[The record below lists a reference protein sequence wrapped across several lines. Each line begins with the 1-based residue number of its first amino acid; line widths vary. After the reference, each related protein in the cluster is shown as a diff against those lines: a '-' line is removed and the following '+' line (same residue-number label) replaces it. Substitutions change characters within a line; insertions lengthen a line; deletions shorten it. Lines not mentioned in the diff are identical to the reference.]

1 VAFPEAARPAT
12 QAGPAGTVGPVK
24 PHIFLSWHGTLSHEV
39 AKVLSIWL
47 RNVIQGASVFLSSSQ
62 IKKGSRWSRDLAE
75 QLEKSTF
82 GIICVTAGNSDA
94 PWLNFE
100 AGALS
105 KTLDVRV
112 APLLID
118 LEPGDF
124 QGPLTQF
131 QTTSFTA
138 EDILDLVRSIN
149 SSSSEAVPE
158 NNLEASFRHF
168 WPELETQIEALRS
181 HSRAPA
187 AQHREPT
194 DVLEEILEINRQ
206 QAAALAAIGGQG
218 SVELAPTSVIRE
230 GRHAVDSVLNCHITE
245 SFDPDGGEPMLS
257 LRAGPQVTVRR
268 IVLLAD
274 DARHR
279 ALVAQMEALARDTEN
294 YEVRICGPDRQNRLG
309 EFAFSVVDRTYVVI
323 RAPGGQPFAVANG
336 RAAHVLGRLFERLWA
351 DLPAGLTR
359 P

>member
-1 VAFPEAARPAT
+1 M
-12 QAGPAGTVGPVK
+12 K

-39 AKVLSIWL
+39 AKILSTWL
-47 RNVIQGASVFLSSSQ
+47 RNVIQGATVFLSSSQ

-75 QLEKSTF
+75 ELEKSTF
-82 GIICVTAGNSDA
+82 GIICLTADNSAA

-124 QGPLTQF
+124 RGPLKQF

-138 EDILDLVRSIN
+138 EDILELVRSIN
-149 SSSSEAVPE
+149 SSSSEAVPD

-181 HSRAPA
+181 DPRPPAPP
-187 AQHREPT
+187 QREPT
-194 DVLEEILEINRQ
+194 DVRQEILDIYRRHD
-206 QAAALAAIGGQG
+206 AAPAPTGGRG
-218 SVELAPTSVIRE
+218 SYELAPTSVIRE
-230 GRHAVDSVLNCHITE
+230 ARYAVDSVLDCHISE

-257 LRAGPQVTVRR
+257 LRAGPQVAVRR
-268 IVLLAD
+268 IVVLAD

-279 ALVAQMEALARDTEN
+279 ALVAQMGALARENEN
-294 YEVRICGPDRQNRLG
+294 YEVRSYGIDGQNRLG

-323 RAPGGQPFAVANG
+323 RVPGGQPFAVADG
-336 RAAHVLGRLFERLWA
+336 RAAHVLGRLFEKLWA
-351 DLPAGLTR
+351 DLPAGMDQL
-359 P
+359 

>member
-1 VAFPEAARPAT
+1 L
-12 QAGPAGTVGPVK
+12 VK

-82 GIICVTAGNSDA
+82 GIICVTAGNSEA

-168 WPELETQIEALRS
+168 WPELEMQIEALRS

-187 AQHREPT
+187 RQHREPT
-194 DVLEEILEINRQ
+194 DVLQEILEISRQ
-206 QAAALAAIGGQG
+206 QAAALATIGGQG

-230 GRHAVDSVLNCHITE
+230 GRHAIDSVLNCHITE
-245 SFDPDGGEPMLS
+245 SFDPDGGEPMLG
-257 LRAGPQVTVRR
+257 LRAGPHVTVRR
-268 IVLLAD
+268 IVVLTD

-279 ALVAQMEALARDTEN
+279 ALVAQMEALARDIEN

-323 RAPGGQPFAVANG
+323 RAPGGQPFAVADG

-351 DLPAGLTR
+351 DLPGSLTR